1 MNKRELIDEITEGV
15 DVQKQHVREVVEHT
29 FEVIMKNLVKG
40 KKVSIV
46 GFGSFEP
53 RQKPAREG
61 RDPVSHAVIPIPP
74 SVHVGFKMG
83 DQLKKRIRK

>member
-1 MNKRELIDEITEGV
+1 MNKKELIDEITEGV
-15 DVQKQHVREVVEHT
+15 DVQKQHVRAVVEHT
-29 FEVIMKNLVKG
+29 FEVMMKNLVQC
-40 KKVSIV
+40 KKISIV

-53 RQKPAREG
+53 RRKPPREG
-61 RDPVSHAVIPIPP
+61 RDPVTHEVIKIPA